1 MPRPRIISPE
11 NRNLKHVEL
20 DEGDWIKL
28 RTRLDYG
35 EASDLYDA
43 TYRSNVGTGERN
55 TQRVMQMGRF
65 NIDRILIYTHSWSFM
80 DDKNQPIPVSADSI
94 RRLDTETTE
103 QIHDAI
109 NTIDTE
115 NARTEEAAKKLAAPA
130 PPVSPVPSP
139 AQSTPSLV
147 SISHN
152 ERSESEQN

>member
-1 MPRPRIISPE
+1 MPRPRITSPE
-11 NRNLKHVEL
+11 NRDLKHVEL

-28 RTRLDYG
+28 RKKLEYG

-109 NTIDTE
+109 NAIETE
-115 NARTEEAAKKLAAPA
+115 KNRQDEEAKKSDAPA
-130 PPVSPVPSP
+130 PPVSLVSSP

-152 ERSESEQN
+152 ERSGSEQS